1 MWAKTKKTVLSLSFI
16 VLFALYAMQKQ
27 AQPRANA
34 PLAAS
39 VANAPISVPTQPA
52 ATATTVLSQAQVIP
66 TSIFDP
72 GQPASTSVPN
82 QNDFTPTPSAGGLR
96 DGSYT
101 GDSADAHW
109 GNVQVVAVISG
120 GKLSDV
126 QFLVYPNHRNR
137 SQEINNQAMP
147 LLTQEA
153 IQAQNAN
160 VDIVSGATDTSE
172 AFVQSLSS
180 ALDQAAQ

>member
-1 MWAKTKKTVLSLSFI
+1 MVMWAKTKKIVLSLSFI
-16 VLFALYAMQKQ
+16 VLFALYAVQKQ
-27 AQPRANA
+27 AQPNA

-39 VANAPISVPTQPA
+39 VANAPISAP
-52 ATATTVLSQAQVIP
+52 TTVPSQAQVIP

-109 GNVQVVAVISG
+109 GSVQVVAVISG

-147 LLTQEA
+147 MLTQEA

-180 ALDQAAQ
+180 ALDQAAR